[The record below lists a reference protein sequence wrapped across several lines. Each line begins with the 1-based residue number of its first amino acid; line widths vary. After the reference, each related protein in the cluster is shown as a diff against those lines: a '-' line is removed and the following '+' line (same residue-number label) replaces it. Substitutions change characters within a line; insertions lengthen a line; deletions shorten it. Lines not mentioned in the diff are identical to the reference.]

1 MNIVNFT
8 PVTALTG
15 GLLIGLSVALFFI
28 LNGRMIGISGIASNF
43 LISKDNRIDNF
54 LFLVG
59 LILGPFIYNLISG
72 KEINISISNSLILL
86 ITAGAMVG
94 FGTRLSSGCTSGHG
108 ISGIASNFLVSKNNR
123 IENFLFLVGLI
134 LGPLIYNLILGK
146 EINISISNSL
156 ILLIVG
162 GTLVGFGTRLSSGCT
177 SGHGISGISRFSLR
191 SIIATITFMIVGILT
206 VLITGIL

>member
-8 PVTALTG
+8 PVSALIG

-43 LISKDNRIDNF
+43 L
-54 LFLVG
+54 
-59 LILGPFIYNLISG
+59 
-72 KEINISISNSLILL
+72 
-86 ITAGAMVG
+86 
-94 FGTRLSSGCTSGHG
+94 
-108 ISGIASNFLVSKNNR
+108 VSKNNR
-123 IENFLFLVGLI
+123 VDNFLFLVGLI
-134 LGPLIYNLILGK
+134 LGPLIYSYTTGK
-146 EINISISNSL
+146 EINISISSSL
-156 ILLIVG
+156 ILLIIG
-162 GTLVGFGTRLSSGCT
+162 GVLVGFGTKLSNGCT

>member
-8 PVTALTG
+8 PVSALTG

-108 ISGIASNFLVSKNNR
+108 ISGI
-123 IENFLFLVGLI
+123 
-134 LGPLIYNLILGK
+134 
-146 EINISISNSL
+146 
-156 ILLIVG
+156 
-162 GTLVGFGTRLSSGCT
+162 
-177 SGHGISGISRFSLR
+177 SRFSLR

>member
-28 LNGRMIGISGIASNF
+28 LKGRMIGISGIASNF

-59 LILGPFIYNLISG
+59 LILGPLIYNLISG

-94 FGTRLSSGCTSGHG
+94 FGTS
-108 ISGIASNFLVSKNNR
+108 
-123 IENFLFLVGLI
+123 
-134 LGPLIYNLILGK
+134 
-146 EINISISNSL
+146 
-156 ILLIVG
+156 
-162 GTLVGFGTRLSSGCT
+162 CT

-191 SIIATITFMIVGILT
+191 SIIATITFMLVGMLT